1 MLVNSNSKICVNG
14 TVYNEI
20 LYIME
25 KLYSPDERV
34 PLPTKMET
42 YLKQN
47 TQKIIENHFSCS

>member
-1 MLVNSNSKICVNG
+1 MEL
-14 TVYNEI
+14 VYNEI

-25 KLYSPDERV
+25 KLHSPDERV

-47 TQKIIENHFSCS
+47 TQKTIPKNY